1 MTQEYNRRPTRR
13 AARTWRKRPELVT
26 PASMEEMKDDSAA
39 LDDSPTLEESQQ
51 ELEATAATPRKRK
64 LANFFS
70 TVGKSDKTPEAQET
84 EAAQARLARATRSK
98 GSTAVKNDSNSEDK
112 EDRVAPKASTPTRA
126 TPARPPSP
134 FKTKYLL
141 GFVIYLFG
149 AQFLGVYERQFMV
162 ANHLEDPNHP
172 AFHLGPLAFGPSTVL
187 YLATLILLLIL
198 LARLDL
204 IPRSLGA
211 LMGQQSGQQGK
222 KSTSNNQNTSESA
235 RTQPPT
241 MRQGVKGADDDL
253 YQEYRTNQ
261 RRTRKR

>member
-13 AARTWRKRPELVT
+13 AARTGRKRPELVT
-26 PASMEEMKDDSAA
+26 STSMEEMKDDSAT

-51 ELEATAATPRKRK
+51 ELEATVATPSKRK

-70 TVGKSDKTPEAQET
+70 TVGKSDKTSEAQET
-84 EAAQARLARATRSK
+84 EVAQARLARATRSK
-98 GSTAVKNDSNSEDK
+98 GAVAAKNDSNPEVK
-112 EDRVAPKASTPTRA
+112 EDRVAPKASTPTRT

-149 AQFLGVYERQFMV
+149 AQFLGVYERQFMI

-211 LMGQQSGQQGK
+211 LMGQQPGQQGK
-222 KSTSNNQNTSESA
+222 SSTSNSQTSESA
-235 RTQPPT
+235 RTQQPT

>member
-13 AARTWRKRPELVT
+13 AARTGRKRPELVT
-26 PASMEEMKDDSAA
+26 SSSMEEMKDESGT

-51 ELEATAATPRKRK
+51 ELDETALAPRKRK
-64 LANFFS
+64 FADFFS
-70 TVGKSDKTPEAQET
+70 TVGRSDKTPETQET
-84 EAAQARLARATRSK
+84 EVAQARLARATRSK
-98 GSTAVKNDSNSEDK
+98 GSTAPKNDSNSEVK
-112 EDRVAPKASTPTRA
+112 EDRATAKASTPTRT
-126 TPARPPSP
+126 TPARPPTP

-149 AQFLGVYERQFMV
+149 AQLIGVYVRQFMI

-211 LMGQQSGQQGK
+211 LTGQQPTQQGK
-222 KSTSNNQNTSESA
+222 RNTSNNQNTSESA
-235 RTQPPT
+235 RTPQPT

>member
-1 MTQEYNRRPTRR
+1 MTQEYNRRSTRR
-13 AARTWRKRPELVT
+13 AARTGRKRPELVT
-26 PASMEEMKDDSAA
+26 STSMEETKDDSAI

-51 ELEATAATPRKRK
+51 ELEATVATPHKRR

-84 EAAQARLARATRSK
+84 EVAQARLARATRSK
-98 GSTAVKNDSNSEDK
+98 GAVAAQNDSNSEVK
-112 EDRVAPKASTPTRA
+112 EERAAPKASTPTRT
-126 TPARPPSP
+126 TPARPPTP

-211 LMGQQSGQQGK
+211 LMGQQPGQQGK
-222 KSTSNNQNTSESA
+222 SSTSNNQTSESA
-235 RTQPPT
+235 RTQQPT

>member
-13 AARTWRKRPELVT
+13 SARAGHKRPELVT
-26 PASMEEMKDDSAA
+26 SSSMEEAKDDSFTS
-39 LDDSPTLEESQQ
+39 DESSTLEESQQ
-51 ELEATAATPRKRK
+51 ELEATPATPRKRRF
-64 LANFFS
+64 ADFFS
-70 TVGKSDKTPEAQET
+70 TIGRGDKAPEVQET
-84 EAAQARLARATRSK
+84 EAAQARLARATRSR
-98 GSTAVKNDSNSEDK
+98 GSTAVKNESNPEVK
-112 EDRVAPKASTPTRA
+112 EDRATAKASTPTRT

-141 GFVIYLFG
+141 GFMIYLFG
-149 AQFLGVYERQFMV
+149 AQFLGVYERQFII

-211 LMGQQSGQQGK
+211 LTGQQPGQQGK
-222 KSTSNNQNTSESA
+222 RNTSNNQNTEESA
-235 RTQPPT
+235 RTPQPT